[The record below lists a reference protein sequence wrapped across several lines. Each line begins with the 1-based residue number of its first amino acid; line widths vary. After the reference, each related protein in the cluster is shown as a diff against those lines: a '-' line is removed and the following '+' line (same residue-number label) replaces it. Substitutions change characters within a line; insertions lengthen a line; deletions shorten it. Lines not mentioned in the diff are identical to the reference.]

1 MPATAEHNDALPP
14 ADAVHV
20 AWSLVLAASEPSARR
35 KKAIRFI
42 KNYRPVPAMEDTHR
56 ATVFL
61 IGSVAGLYL
70 GNRQTADED
79 PDGVA
84 ELRQVLVGR
93 IGGSSAV
100 EDLPAQ
106 DQAEAVAFITE
117 LVGQLPAD
125 SEMDLLVW
133 YYGWRAERAERGDGP
148 GPHHTA
154 ALTCALL
161 AVVDL
166 GDLANDRPIMRD
178 IVDQAVQQ
186 NFRLP

>member
-1 MPATAEHNDALPP
+1 MPATDEHTDALPP

-20 AWSLVLAASEPSARR
+20 AWSLVLAAGEPSARR
-35 KKAIRFI
+35 KKAIQFI

-56 ATVFL
+56 ATVLL

-70 GNRQTADED
+70 GNRQTAAED
-79 PDGVA
+79 PDGIA

-93 IGGSSAV
+93 IVGSSAV

-117 LVGQLPAD
+117 LIGQLPAD
-125 SEMDLLVW
+125 SELDVLAW
-133 YYGWRAERAERGDGP
+133 YYGWRAERANRGDQP
-148 GPHHTA
+148 GPNHTA

-161 AVVDL
+161 AVVDV